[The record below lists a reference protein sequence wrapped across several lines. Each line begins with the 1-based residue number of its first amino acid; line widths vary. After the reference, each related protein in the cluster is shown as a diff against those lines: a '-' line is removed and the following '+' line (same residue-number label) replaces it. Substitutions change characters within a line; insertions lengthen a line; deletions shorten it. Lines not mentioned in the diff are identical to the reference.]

1 MPFGAQPVHRWPVL
15 NSESDV
21 VRLENVHSG
30 SSVLPR
36 FHGLFPHHPQAAIH
50 MAMAFSDLRLTG
62 VPRPAMWM
70 DWAFE

>member
-1 MPFGAQPVHRWPVL
+1 MPFGAQPVHRRPVL

-30 SSVLPR
+30 SSVFSR
-36 FHGLFPHHPQAAIH
+36 FHGLFPRHPQAAIH
-50 MAMAFSDLRLTG
+50 MPMTFSDSHLTG

-70 DWAFE
+70 D